1 MEFNFEENTS
11 PTHNFVLKPVVYDSE
26 GINVLKNANAPEA
39 SEIPIRDKPNSQ
51 ADIIVTEQ
59 GGSAFTMQREWA
71 TGNNK
76 WAFVRT
82 EGGAQGFVM
91 TKYTVAQASTESKT
105 LPKADIKIK
114 PMTQMAKILFEATPW
129 MENEFPKYHPEN
141 GEWWTTVTLP
151 YTCLEEGTLLEK
163 QQEAKAQAVQ
173 KIYEYFNVQQQ
184 KQNVPDVEKFT
195 NGFLSGYVKDYYLGS
210 RPGSNLMMLVVIPAT
225 YVEYLKKNSISN
237 TVSETIQ
244 QQYSISLPANSLDDL
259 NNLQAEIKSCLAGIY
274 QKYLNSTVKA
284 SNFNFENEIF
294 KQIQGIERIKFL
306 LKENNINLESKSNKT
321 SSEDS
326 CEETATNRTIKVC
339 FNSNYELIAVYYY
352 NNSGKET
359 LLSNGL
365 TSVKKSTPFNDP
377 RFGLMFLK
385 HREICSSA
393 PSLKTFFTDYVTD
406 PQPEVT
412 TVTWSEKS
420 QLPLS
425 NLASAELQVYINS
438 ALFLTGLA
446 QEFGNLFDL
455 RSLEGTLSCY
465 GDPSQ
470 SKLVQ
475 AYMLKAS
482 EFRDSQIMYT
492 SDVVNIASWICNNFE
507 RVEELDGINWKQIG
521 EDIFGTS
528 EGWEEWWKSLSF
540 SENRLPTTDP
550 LGIVK
555 ENAEK
560 AAKEAKEQVQN
571 EFLKFFATLWC
582 ELLLVAAAAGTAG
595 IGYGIYLSIKE
606 AQNGNTATSFPS
618 PAETASFDYGSE
630 NVNDVMSE
638 SIGSKSPEQYEA
650 SLIVLF
656 RNCGVDLQAGQKQLA
671 RQYLDSIS
679 SMLAPVEVLAL
690 LGGTAS
696 ASLANTIS
704 KHTQANFP
712 QIHNFKN
719 TSSKISEF
727 FACLGGNVTS
737 EVKDKVQK
745 KIIEKIENVDL
756 CVDICEELKEK
767 MKEKC
772 PDPEVYNAI
781 CEKEFTS
788 KIEKYQDVIALIND
802 NCSLQP
808 KFFNNPETGEKGIFS
823 DNKPANVDIIVEKI
837 SQTALDPSEITI
849 KSDLLNYFSRQEYVN
864 ELKNISDNFKAT
876 NLNVYGNSAG
886 RPTGKNYQFKPSSMM
901 PVYRLKKDGSE
912 EVKSIKIGNQSMP
925 VELKLDAQS
934 LESDLQNIMVNNQNY
949 MNGDYNLELS
959 RHQMLFYSLIQD
971 YCQNNSKDGEGNEQN
986 SPLPFAVIGGL
997 PQPPF
1002 DKSDYEDG
1010 LFYLVFEQMLERY
1023 ARYAANVWMG
1033 DQSDYL
1039 QSYSNA
1045 LSERS
1050 SLIAGISDARELIS
1064 IYYEYADYHDP
1075 NDTET
1080 KDSLQM
1086 SLMNAILHV
1095 YFSLY
1100 IMEYFCLS
1108 MPFYEIYNS
1117 YDGTLTAM
1125 DGELKEFSQK
1135 YVEKKIIH
1143 DTPVTLL
1150 SVFNE
1155 TYDYIKSKTEF
1166 EIPSYTGQNRAIK
1179 FYLNSN
1185 LDGTYEK
1192 FKEAL
1197 ATSPLKKIGEYI
1209 QTGKFLYS
1217 NYKSF
1222 QTHDYAGIRTLTSNA
1237 QLGGENLQAKN
1248 STTPSLF
1255 VNHQDNGEDI
1265 YGQFKNGMFFIQNYY
1280 ILEDYAG
1287 GLFASNQDYFR
1298 ERKNYLKG
1306 VVNVEQLA
1314 EINSILKDTDKGS
1327 NLDVLFKSVKYG
1339 SRLCF
1344 GIAYDDNDD
1353 SADPRV
1359 KDFAKE
1365 MFLNYAKT
1373 GKGVQNSG
1381 KLGTALLNASEKTC
1395 PFQKNIICVDGP
1407 VPSDFSFKT
1416 DTIVE
1421 GTDGELAVKT
1431 SDNTING
1438 THYPSPD
1445 GTFSVVIPIF
1455 NIEEEEVNQSWSAF
1469 YSDIVS
1475 GIQLY
1480 DLHEFVKFKNLNTQ
1494 LINSNK
1500 MKALTES
1507 CFPLKHMI
1515 DFTAIS
1521 GMQNFANS
1529 PVAASFNQSK
1539 SFMMQSIESIN
1550 KAKSK

>member
-184 KQNVPDVEKFT
+184 KQNVPDVEEFT

-606 AQNGNTATSFPS
+606 DQNGNTATSFPS

-788 KIEKYQDVIALIND
+788 KIEKYQDVIALINE
-802 NCSLQP
+802 NCNLQP

-837 SQTALDPSEITI
+837 TQTALDPSEITI
-849 KSDLLNYFSRQEYVN
+849 KSNTLGYFSKQEYADILTDVT
-864 ELKNISDNFKAT
+864 DAFTAQ
-876 NLNVYGNSAG
+876 NLNVYGNSAD
-886 RPTGKNYQFKPSSMM
+886 RPTGKNYQFKPSGIM
-901 PVYRLKKDGSE
+901 PRYKLKPDGSE
-912 EVKSIKIGNQSMP
+912 EVIDVKIKPNVSTKL
-925 VELKLDAQS
+925 ELNPQS
-934 LESDLQNIMVNNQNY
+934 LKPDLQNIMVNNVNY
-949 MNGDYNLELS
+949 SNGNSNLELS
-959 RHQMLFYSLIQD
+959 RHQLLFYSLIQD
-971 YCQNNSKDGEGNEQN
+971 YCQKNSKDGKGKEQD
-986 SPLPFAVIGGL
+986 SPMPFTVIGGL

-1023 ARYAANVWMG
+1023 ARYAANAWMG

-1039 QSYSNA
+1039 QSYSTA
-1045 LSERS
+1045 LSNKS
-1050 SLIAGISDARELIS
+1050 SYITGIEDAKDLIAL
-1064 IYYEYADYHDP
+1064 YYEYADYDDP
-1075 NDTET
+1075 SDNAT
-1080 KDSLQM
+1080 KSSLQM
-1086 SLMNAILHV
+1086 SLMNGVLNV

-1108 MPFYEIYNS
+1108 MPFYEIYDS
-1117 YDGTLTAM
+1117 YDGTLAPM
-1125 DGELKEFSQK
+1125 DDKLREFSQN
-1135 YVEKKIIH
+1135 YIMKKIK
-1143 DTPVTLL
+1143 DDLNFEL
-1150 SVFNE
+1150 KNMFNE
-1155 TYDYIKSKTEF
+1155 TYDYIKSKPEF
-1166 EIPSYTGQNRAIK
+1166 ELPNYTGGDRAIK

-1185 LDGTYEK
+1185 LDGVYER
-1192 FKEAL
+1192 FKEG
-1197 ATSPLKKIGEYI
+1197 LKDSQLQKTKGFI
-1209 QTGKFLYS
+1209 QSGKFLYS
-1217 NYKSF
+1217 NVQAF
-1222 QTHDYAGIRTLTSNA
+1222 ETHDYAGLRTLTSTK
-1237 QLGGENLQAKN
+1237 QLGGDTPLTKKSSAR
-1248 STTPSLF
+1248 PSLF
-1255 VNHQDNGEDI
+1255 KDHSDNGKNI
-1265 YGQFKNGMFFIQNYY
+1265 YNQFKNGMFFMQNYF
-1280 ILEDYAG
+1280 ILED
-1287 GLFASNQDYFR
+1287 QDPGIEYL
-1298 ERKNYLKG
+1298 EGRKDYLKG
-1306 VVNVEQLA
+1306 IVNVHQLSL
-1314 EINSILKDTDKGS
+1314 INTLLTSADQ
-1327 NLDVLFKSVKYG
+1327 NLPLRDIFKSVRRG

-1365 MFLNYAKT
+1365 LFLNYAKT
-1373 GKGVQNSG
+1373 GMGVQNSG
-1381 KLGTALLNASEKTC
+1381 KLGTAILNASEKTC
-1395 PFQKNIICVDGP
+1395 PFQKHIICVDGP
-1407 VPSDFSFKT
+1407 IPNDFSFKI
-1416 DTIVE
+1416 DSIVPE
-1421 GTDGELAVKT
+1421 TDGELAVKKSEEIVDDT
-1431 SDNTING
+1431 Y
-1438 THYPSPD
+1438 YPSPD

-1455 NIEEEEVNQSWSAF
+1455 AIEEELEMSEPWLSF
-1469 YSDIVS
+1469 YTDIIS
-1475 GIQLY
+1475 GTEYY
-1480 DLHEFVKFKNLNTQ
+1480 DLYEFQKFKNLNDQ
-1494 LINSNK
+1494 LINSDK

-1507 CFPLKHMI
+1507 CFPLKHMV
-1515 DFTAIS
+1515 DFSAIS
-1521 GMQNFANS
+1521 GMQYFSDS
-1529 PVAASFNQSK
+1529 PVAASFDQSK
-1539 SFMMQSIESIN
+1539 EFMIQSMKSISD
-1550 KAKSK
+1550 AKKNM